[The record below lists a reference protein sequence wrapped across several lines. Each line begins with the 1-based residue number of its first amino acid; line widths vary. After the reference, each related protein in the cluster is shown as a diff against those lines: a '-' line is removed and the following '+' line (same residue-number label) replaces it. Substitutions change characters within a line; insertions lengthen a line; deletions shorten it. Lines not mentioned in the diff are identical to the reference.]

1 MINHH
6 SPLTTPYFRL
16 FPWERGQFGWL
27 STMKLCQ
34 WHFTTLGYS
43 LKAHLLGN
51 VIFKKHV
58 HIIHIHDMLMHANSL
73 ETNTTVDQFS
83 LQVKGIEV
91 KLSFFSKPHFHC
103 KNSSDNT
110 LESERKTIFVCLG
123 WNPKQ
128 KPHPKTLFLKK
139 IGQRG
144 QRFSKDACNEKVMG
158 KKDDMKGLK
167 LTDLRIVY
175 IFKYIYIYIHIQFWV
190 WLPPSNIDHQDFC
203 MLTRRFQ
210 PKTCI
215 RHWNPGQGGTP
226 NTSYVYHLN
235 PRSKPNG
242 WNFPPVPPFFGL
254 PAVRFRR
261 VFLGA

>member
-1 MINHH
+1 MSQTQIRPYEGMINHH

-43 LKAHLLGN
+43 LRAHLLGN

-123 WNPKQ
+123 
-128 KPHPKTLFLKK
+128 
-139 IGQRG
+139 
-144 QRFSKDACNEKVMG
+144 
-158 KKDDMKGLK
+158 
-167 LTDLRIVY
+167 
-175 IFKYIYIYIHIQFWV
+175 
-190 WLPPSNIDHQDFC
+190 
-203 MLTRRFQ
+203 
-210 PKTCI
+210 
-215 RHWNPGQGGTP
+215 
-226 NTSYVYHLN
+226 
-235 PRSKPNG
+235 
-242 WNFPPVPPFFGL
+242 
-254 PAVRFRR
+254 
-261 VFLGA
+261 